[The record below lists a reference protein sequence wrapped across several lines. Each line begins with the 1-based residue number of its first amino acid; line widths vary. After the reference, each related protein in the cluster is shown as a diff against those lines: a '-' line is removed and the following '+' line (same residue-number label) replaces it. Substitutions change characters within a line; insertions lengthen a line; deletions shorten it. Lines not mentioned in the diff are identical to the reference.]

1 MADQKLT
8 QLTALA
14 SLSADDLFY
23 VVDDPAG
30 AALSR
35 KMAASVLDSRFA
47 SAAQGALAATAVQP
61 GDLATVAFSGDYGD
75 LVNTPSPGAP
85 VGATYI
91 VQTPDGTLTNEQ
103 ALSALATGLLK
114 STTTTGVLSIGVAGT
129 DYATTLATVAS
140 LSTTTAHQTF
150 ALDNN
155 TLAKFVESD
164 GTTPILQIDEASGHI
179 AVGPAA
185 IIDSIPNTAN
195 TWDIL
200 LSIAQH
206 FTTMTKDYGVGV
218 AVNIEIDPSANTA
231 ETFNAFYA
239 DVRTVAANT
248 KNLGNLLGG
257 FYEINHFGS
266 GNVGEIV
273 GFQSYGQNR
282 GSASVNYIAGS
293 YARAANFGSGSVLQM
308 YASYIFSG
316 QNPSGTVAENYGI
329 YIEDQA
335 GVGTVNY
342 SIYSAGS
349 GKVYFGGE
357 VEIDG
362 ALNHDG
368 STIGL
373 NGAVPVVRSTGW
385 AVTNVTSD
393 KVFDA
398 NATTLDEIS
407 DVLGTLIDYLK
418 LRGDLGA

>member
-1 MADQKLT
+1 MTLLACIPVTGCLT
-8 QLTALA
+8 LA
-14 SLSADDLFY
+14 EVAACSL
-23 VVDDPAG
+23 
-30 AALSR
+30 
-35 KMAASVLDSRFA
+35 
-47 SAAQGALAATAVQP
+47 
-61 GDLATVAFSGDYGD
+61 
-75 LVNTPSPGAP
+75 
-85 VGATYI
+85 
-91 VQTPDGTLTNEQ
+91 
-103 ALSALATGLLK
+103 
-114 STTTTGVLSIGVAGT
+114 
-129 DYATTLATVAS
+129 TTLD
-140 LSTTTAHQTF
+140 QTF
-150 ALDNN
+150 ALN
-155 TLAKFVESD
+155 A
-164 GTTPILQIDEASGHI
+164 GTRGVFEASGGADILQIDEVSQHI

-185 IIDSIPNTAN
+185 IIDSVPNTAN

-218 AVNIEIDPSANTA
+218 AVNIDIDPSANTA
-231 ETFNAFYA
+231 QTFNAFYA
-239 DVRTVAANT
+239 DVRTEAANT

-316 QNPSGTVAENYGI
+316 QNPTGTVAENYGI
-329 YIEDQA
+329 YIENQA

-368 STIGL
+368 TELGVFSTAPTTQKTVTGSRGGNAALASLLTQLAAYGL
-373 NGAVPVVRSTGW
+373 IIDSST
-385 AVTNVTSD
+385 A
-393 KVFDA
+393 
-398 NATTLDEIS
+398 
-407 DVLGTLIDYLK
+407 
-418 LRGDLGA
+418 